1 MFVTAAAGIRVP
13 KELSPRDHIDEG
25 TFVEVPETAYY
36 LRRIADGDLLPVPE
50 PERAAFPDP
59 VAEPLPATPTEE
71 SKEFLT

>member
-13 KELSPRDHIDEG
+13 KEFAPRDHIDEG

-50 PERAAFPDP
+50 PERAALAEP
-59 VAEPLPATPTEE
+59 VAEPVPARPLKNPR
-71 SKEFLT
+71 SS